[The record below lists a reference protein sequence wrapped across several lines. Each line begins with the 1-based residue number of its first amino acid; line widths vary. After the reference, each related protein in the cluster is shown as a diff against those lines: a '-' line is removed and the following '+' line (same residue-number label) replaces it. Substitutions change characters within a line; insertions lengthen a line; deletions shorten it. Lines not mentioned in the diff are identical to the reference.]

1 MKKLLLILTVSFTNS
16 AWTFNQSD
24 YLDNKIYFPT
34 DSLEGKNLICNWSGE
49 GERVFPNGIY
59 AFKFIESSVEGYSL
73 KVNKNNA
80 EILNWNT
87 DIVYSITTNEV
98 RWWSSWVLN
107 RKSLLLE
114 FKGMN
119 ITEVKYQ
126 CRVLPSLKAYEDE
139 MEGYRKKLQKMIDD
153 KISKETEKNKI

>member
-1 MKKLLLILTVSFTNS
+1 MKKLLLILTIIFINS
-16 AWTFNQSD
+16 AWTFDQSD

-49 GERVFPNGIY
+49 GERVFPGTIN
-59 AFKFIESSVEGYSL
+59 AFKFIESSVEGYYL
-73 KVNKNNA
+73 KIYKNVA
-80 EILNWNT
+80 EIFNWNT
-87 DIVYSITTNEV
+87 DIVSSISTNDV

-107 RKSLLLE
+107 RKSLKLIFRDTDIE
-114 FKGMN
+114 
-119 ITEVKYQ
+119 YQ
-126 CRVLPSLKAYEDE
+126 CRVLPNLKAYEDE

>member
-1 MKKLLLILTVSFTNS
+1 MKKLLLILTIIFINS
-16 AWTFNQSD
+16 AWTFDQSD

-49 GERVFPNGIY
+49 EDRVFPDTIY
-59 AFKFIESSVEGYSL
+59 AFKFIESSVEGYYL
-73 KVNKNNA
+73 KIYKNVA
-80 EILNWNT
+80 EIFNWNT
-87 DIVYSITTNEV
+87 DIVSSISTNDV

-107 RKSLLLE
+107 RKSLKLIFRDTDIE
-114 FKGMN
+114 
-119 ITEVKYQ
+119 YQ
-126 CRVLPSLKAYEDE
+126 CRVLPNLKAYEDE